1 MRQHFTATTQ
11 LPVWRTVFAA
21 ALVGILILAVLP
33 SRGGPSFTHMDKLQH
48 AVAFIALW
56 ALGWRAGLRQ
66 PVWLLAGGLLVFGVA
81 IEVAQALTPN
91 RQPSLGDVVADAA
104 GIALGW
110 WLLRRRG

>member
-1 MRQHFTATTQ
+1 MRKHAAAQ
-11 LPVWRTVFAA
+11 LPLWRGVFAA
-21 ALVGILILAVLP
+21 ALAGILVLALRP
-33 SRGGPSFTHMDKLQH
+33 SHGVPLFAHVDKLQH
-48 AVAFIALW
+48 AAAFIALW

-66 PVWLLAGGLLVFGVA
+66 PVWLLAAGLLVFGVA
-81 IEVAQALTPN
+81 IEVAQSFTPD

>member
-1 MRQHFTATTQ
+1 VRKHLAVAARQP
-11 LPVWRTVFAA
+11 LWRAVFAA
-21 ALVGILILAVLP
+21 ALCGILVLAVLP
-33 SRGGPSFTHMDKLQH
+33 SQGTSSFPHVDKLQH
-48 AVAFIALW
+48 AAAFIALW

-66 PVWLLAGGLLVFGVA
+66 PVWLLAAGLLVFGVT
-81 IEVAQALTPN
+81 IEIAQSFTPN